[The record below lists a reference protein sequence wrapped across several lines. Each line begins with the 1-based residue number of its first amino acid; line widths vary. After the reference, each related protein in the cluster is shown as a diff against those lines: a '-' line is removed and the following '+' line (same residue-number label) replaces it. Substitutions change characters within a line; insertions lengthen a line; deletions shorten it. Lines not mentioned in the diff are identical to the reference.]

1 MAIMIDCKNV
11 GITFDQS
18 KVLANVDLQIQ
29 DGEFVSIIGKSGSG
43 KSTLL
48 QAIGGLLTPTEGQ
61 VTVAEKVITEPV
73 DEITYVFQKPV
84 LLEWRNVLENVL
96 MPIELKHKRKPT
108 KEDITL
114 AKAMLH
120 SVGLAGHENKYPHE
134 LSGGMMS
141 RVSLARALLTR
152 PKILLMDEPFSA
164 LDAMTKEQLQLE
176 LMQLSVQF
184 STTIVFITHDIT
196 EAVYLSDRVVLLGEQ
211 PAKVKKEFSIPFK
224 RPRAKQ
230 LKFEPSFTSIIKGI
244 YEEIEGRG
252 ENSS

>member
-1 MAIMIDCKNV
+1 MTIIIDCKNV
-11 GITFDQS
+11 GITFD
-18 KVLANVDLQIQ
+18 KAPILANVDLQIL

-48 QAIGGLLTPTEGQ
+48 QVVGGLLTPTEGK
-61 VTVAEKVITEPV
+61 VTIGEKVITEPM

-96 MPIELKHKRKPT
+96 MPLELKHKRKPT
-108 KEDITL
+108 KEDITR
-114 AKAMLH
+114 AKTMIH
-120 SVGLAGHENKYPHE
+120 SVGLEGHEDKYPHE

-152 PKILLMDEPFSA
+152 PSILLMDEPFSA

-184 STTIVFITHDIT
+184 STTILFITHDIT
-196 EAVYLSDRVVLLGEQ
+196 EAVYLSDRVVLLGDQ
-211 PAKVKKEFSIPFK
+211 PAKVKREFSIPFE
-224 RPRAKQ
+224 RPRPKD
-230 LKFEPSFTSIIKGI
+230 LKFELSFTSIVKGI

-252 ENSS
+252 ESS